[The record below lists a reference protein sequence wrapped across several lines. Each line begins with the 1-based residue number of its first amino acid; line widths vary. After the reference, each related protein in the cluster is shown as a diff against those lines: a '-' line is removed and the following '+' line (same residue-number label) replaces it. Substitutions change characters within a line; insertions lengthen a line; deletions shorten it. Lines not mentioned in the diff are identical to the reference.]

1 MDEYDVIMLVE
12 TVLYA
17 KKMEQDG
24 KIVTDESEDMPS
36 FALTMKKIAAK
47 AQKAF
52 GTEDDKYGGWDEA
65 YATMEKE
72 LKKHYA
78 PKKTY
83 YVTFKVDGRCTVQ
96 VNAASLEEAKAMA
109 EVEFN
114 EANLNDMD
122 YIDSRPVTVED
133 ENDIVWEA

>member
-1 MDEYDVIMLVE
+1 MDEYDAIMLVE

-17 KKMEQDG
+17 KRMEQDG
-24 KIVTDESEDMPS
+24 KIQTDEGDDLER
-36 FALTMKKIAAK
+36 FALTMKKIAEK

-52 GTEDDKYGGWDEA
+52 NSEDEEYGGWDEA

-83 YVTFKVDGRCTVQ
+83 YVTFKIEGRCTVQ

-122 YIDSRPVTVED
+122 MIDSEPVTVED